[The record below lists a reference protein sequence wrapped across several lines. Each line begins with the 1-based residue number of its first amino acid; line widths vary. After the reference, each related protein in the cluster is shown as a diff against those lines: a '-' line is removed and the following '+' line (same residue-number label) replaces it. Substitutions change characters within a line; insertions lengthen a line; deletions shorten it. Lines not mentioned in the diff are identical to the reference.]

1 MSEETGFRDI
11 YGQYNERDTLLKRE
25 QRRKRRR
32 LVTEVRR
39 GQGEVLESL
48 AIFHLEMTIVALG
61 KRKMS
66 KNDST

>member
-1 MSEETGFRDI
+1 MNV

-25 QRRKRRR
+25 QMRKRRR
-32 LVTEVRR
+32 LVMEVRL
-39 GQGEVLESL
+39 GQGEVLDL
-48 AIFHLEMTIVALG
+48 WRILRLEMTIVALG